1 MMMLGDDDDDDVGCH
16 WAMQAWMATEAVD
29 SLARW
34 VVDESLPG
42 RRRKRP
48 WIVVVVADWN
58 YCSTRLPIRI
68 PLPLLLLPMTMTP
81 PPSPAHRHR

>member
-1 MMMLGDDDDDDVGCH
+1 MMMLGDDDDGCH
-16 WAMQAWMATEAVD
+16 WAMQAWMATEVVD

-48 WIVVVVADWN
+48 WIVVVVVVDWN
-58 YCSTRLPIRI
+58 CSTRLPIRI
-68 PLPLLLLPMTMTP
+68 LLLLLPMMLTMP
-81 PPSPAHRHR
+81 PPAHRHR

>member
-1 MMMLGDDDDDDVGCH
+1 MLGDDDDDDVGCH
-16 WAMQAWMATEAVD
+16 WAMQAWMATEVVD

-48 WIVVVVADWN
+48 WIVVVVDWN
-58 YCSTRLPIRI
+58 CSTRLPIRI
-68 PLPLLLLPMTMTP
+68 LLLLLPMMLTMP
-81 PPSPAHRHR
+81 PPAHRHR